1 MRERVGYSNFI
12 DKYGKVIF
20 PISFVLLF
28 VGFISPL
35 TINNW
40 FIKMGLI
47 SNVME
52 YSFFSYIPAIVT
64 APIYYLKTNYS
75 EMQSYYDSFDEYMKD
90 MLPSFS
96 LSVALSI
103 LAIAIICCTIAFFVL
118 YFAKHKTNKG
128 LLIAIPSLYIVM
140 TIVLCASTKG
150 IPFVGFYTTLI
161 FLILAILY
169 CANAQLIPKP
179 HQHKP
184 TKFER
189 IAELE
194 KQVAELTKEK
204 DTH

>member
-1 MRERVGYSNFI
+1 MRERIGYSNFV

-28 VGFISPL
+28 VGFILPL

-40 FIKMGLI
+40 FIKNGLI

-52 YSFFSYIPAIVT
+52 YSFFSYIPATVT

-90 MLPSFS
+90 ILPSFS
-96 LSVALSI
+96 LYVALSI

-140 TIVLCASTKG
+140 TIVLCAVTKG

-179 HQHKP
+179 RRHKP
-184 TKFER
+184 TKSER

-194 KQVAELTKEK
+194 RQVAELTKEK

>member
-1 MRERVGYSNFI
+1 MRERIGYSNFV

-28 VGFISPL
+28 AGFISPL

-75 EMQSYYDSFDEYMKD
+75 EMQSYYGSFDEYMKD

-96 LSVALSI
+96 LS
-103 LAIAIICCTIAFFVL
+103 IAIICCTIAFFVL

-140 TIVLCASTKG
+140 TIVLCAVTKG

-161 FLILAILY
+161 FLIFAILY
-169 CANAQLIPKP
+169 CANAQLLPKP
-179 HQHKP
+179 RQHKL
-184 TKFER
+184 TKSER